1 MYRIVSVEVYGV
13 IYVDSSSVMCSI
25 CRYYTKVAGEV
36 YTIIFK
42 VLTNILIS
50 VDQRMRCMQFSRVSE
65 ISI

>member
-1 MYRIVSVEVYGV
+1 MYRIVSVEVYRV
-13 IYVDSSSVMCSI
+13 IYVDSSTGVCSV
-25 CRYYTKVAGEV
+25 CRSYTKVAGEV

-50 VDQRMRCMQFSRVSE
+50 EDQRMRCMQFSRVSE